1 MSSTQVPSG
10 PEPADPKRPGGA
22 TQPDPVRTVRA
33 ATRRGSELERDGGA
47 TAPATPATPAAPAA
61 PAAPVAAG
69 RRTPAGDGERTAGRT
84 PPQEGGSRSVDPA
97 GTPTTVL
104 PGGSGSEGFR
114 RPARLTPGVSE
125 PVATRAVA
133 GRAAVKKRRTRLAV
147 QRLDPWSVFLYS
159 LVASL
164 FLGVA
169 LVVAVA
175 VLYAV
180 LASLGVTQAV
190 NDLFLELT
198 GGGAAAAPLLTPGR
212 FVGGAAVLAAV
223 NVVLLTLL
231 ASLSALLYNL
241 CASFTG
247 GIEVTLGERDS

>member
-1 MSSTQVPSG
+1 M
-10 PEPADPKRPGGA
+10 
-22 TQPDPVRTVRA
+22 
-33 ATRRGSELERDGGA
+33 
-47 TAPATPATPAAPAA
+47 
-61 PAAPVAAG
+61 
-69 RRTPAGDGERTAGRT
+69 
-84 PPQEGGSRSVDPA
+84 
-97 GTPTTVL
+97 
-104 PGGSGSEGFR
+104 
-114 RPARLTPGVSE
+114 
-125 PVATRAVA
+125 
-133 GRAAVKKRRTRLAV
+133 
-147 QRLDPWSVFLYS
+147 FLYS

-180 LASLGVTQAV
+180 LARLGVTQAV

-198 GGGAAAAPLLTPGR
+198 GGGGAAAPLLTPGR

>member
-1 MSSTQVPSG
+1 VSSTQVPSG

-22 TQPDPVRTVRA
+22 AQPDPVRTVRA
-33 ATRRGSELERDGGA
+33 ATRRGSELERDAGPA
-47 TAPATPATPAAPAA
+47 APTAPA
-61 PAAPVAAG
+61 AAG
-69 RRTPAGDGERTAGRT
+69 RRTPAGAGERPAGRT
-84 PPQEGGSRSVDPA
+84 PPQEGVSRSVDPA

-180 LASLGVTQAV
+180 LARLGVTQAV
-190 NDLFLELT
+190 NDLVLELT
-198 GGGAAAAPLLTPGR
+198 GGDATSAPLLTPGR